1 MSQSSESSDSIISNS
16 SDSDYIPSQTPE
28 TKDYTSQRSRAKPD
42 ESSDSIISNS
52 SDSDYI
58 PSQTPETED
67 YTSYESSEP
76 LTPVESE
83 YSTDSGSYDY
93 SSLE

>member
-1 MSQSSESSDSIISNS
+1 MSESSDSLISNS
-16 SDSDYIPSQTPE
+16 LSSQSTNSDYT
-28 TKDYTSQRSRAKPD
+28 
-42 ESSDSIISNS
+42 
-52 SDSDYI
+52 

-76 LTPVESE
+76 LTPTDSE
-83 YSTDSGSYDY
+83 YSTDSGY

>member
-1 MSQSSESSDSIISNS
+1 MSESSETESLISNS
-16 SDSDYIPSQTPE
+16 LSSQ
-28 TKDYTSQRSRAKPD
+28 
-42 ESSDSIISNS
+42 SI
-52 SDSDYI
+52 DSDYI

-76 LTPVESE
+76 LTSTDSE
-83 YSTDSGSYDY
+83 YSLS